1 MSVRIQL
8 DSPHSFYTNLDVIS
22 GRIILSL
29 TSDENVS
36 AITVKL
42 EGESKTVLAR
52 PPGGQQNLNPS
63 LVTQRDQRQ
72 GVAKEDHKILD
83 KVTQVFPS
91 QDPGSG
97 MTMGVSYMLRRGQHE
112 YPFQFKIPFNNV
124 CWDPEFQLLHPEG
137 FRGGYAGQVPHS
149 THIKTMLPP
158 SLTGFP
164 GEAEIRYFVKVT
176 VKRPSIFKGNR
187 RSEIGF
193 KFMPIEPPRAPPT
206 TNEVYARRPYMFKNL
221 PPQILGNV
229 PIGEVDARLPN
240 PAILTCSEPVPLRLI
255 MRNLNE
261 SKQQLYLM
269 FLQMNLIGSTEVRA
283 LDVMRVETSSWV
295 IIRVNGLAVPIGSP
309 GDEIHTETI
318 VDNKLWDQV
327 PLPNTVA
334 PSFHTCNLTRSYE
347 LEVRVGLG
355 YGTPGNI
362 QVCLASSY
370 HFEVT
375 H

>member
-72 GVAKEDHKILD
+72 GVAKEDHKILY

-124 CWDPEFQLLHPEG
+124 C
-137 FRGGYAGQVPHS
+137 
-149 THIKTMLPP
+149 
-158 SLTGFP
+158 
-164 GEAEIRYFVKVT
+164 
-176 VKRPSIFKGNR
+176 
-187 RSEIGF
+187 
-193 KFMPIEPPRAPPT
+193 
-206 TNEVYARRPYMFKNL
+206 
-221 PPQILGNV
+221 
-229 PIGEVDARLPN
+229 
-240 PAILTCSEPVPLRLI
+240 
-255 MRNLNE
+255 
-261 SKQQLYLM
+261 
-269 FLQMNLIGSTEVRA
+269 
-283 LDVMRVETSSWV
+283 
-295 IIRVNGLAVPIGSP
+295 
-309 GDEIHTETI
+309 
-318 VDNKLWDQV
+318 
-327 PLPNTVA
+327 
-334 PSFHTCNLTRSYE
+334 
-347 LEVRVGLG
+347 
-355 YGTPGNI
+355 
-362 QVCLASSY
+362 
-370 HFEVT
+370 
-375 H
+375 

>member
-1 MSVRIQL
+1 
-8 DSPHSFYTNLDVIS
+8 
-22 GRIILSL
+22 
-29 TSDENVS
+29 
-36 AITVKL
+36 
-42 EGESKTVLAR
+42 
-52 PPGGQQNLNPS
+52 
-63 LVTQRDQRQ
+63 
-72 GVAKEDHKILD
+72 
-83 KVTQVFPS
+83 
-91 QDPGSG
+91 
-97 MTMGVSYMLRRGQHE
+97 
-112 YPFQFKIPFNNV
+112 
-124 CWDPEFQLLHPEG
+124 
-137 FRGGYAGQVPHS
+137 
-149 THIKTMLPP
+149 
-158 SLTGFP
+158 
-164 GEAEIRYFVKVT
+164 
-176 VKRPSIFKGNR
+176 
-187 RSEIGF
+187 
-193 KFMPIEPPRAPPT
+193 
-206 TNEVYARRPYMFKNL
+206 
-221 PPQILGNV
+221 
-229 PIGEVDARLPN
+229 
-240 PAILTCSEPVPLRLI
+240 
-255 MRNLNE
+255 
-261 SKQQLYLM
+261 M